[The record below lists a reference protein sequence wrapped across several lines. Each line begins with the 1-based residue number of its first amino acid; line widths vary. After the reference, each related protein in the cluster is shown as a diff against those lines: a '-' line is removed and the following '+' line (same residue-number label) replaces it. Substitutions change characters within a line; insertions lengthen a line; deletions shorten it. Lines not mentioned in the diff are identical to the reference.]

1 VKVWGAQLAGTVA
14 IAFAIY
20 LFFNFNSRGAAAP
33 PDADSAWARYGLYG
47 ILVASAP
54 ALWYL
59 RRFKR
64 TLNAYVAVMRERG
77 GMPDPNLGMELLR
90 RLSIG
95 GALCELPLA
104 LGVVY
109 LLTGGEMRFFI
120 GAAAVSV
127 ALRLSYR
134 PFAR

>member
-14 IAFAIY
+14 IAFAVYI
-20 LFFNFNSRGAAAP
+20 FFKVNAPAA

-47 ILVASAP
+47 ILLASAP

-64 TLNAYVAVMRERG
+64 TLNADVAVTREHG
-77 GMPDPNLGMELLR
+77 GTPDPVLRTELLR

-109 LLTGGEMRFFI
+109 LLTGGEMRYFI
-120 GAAAVSV
+120 GAAVVSV

-134 PFAR
+134 PFTRG

>member
-1 VKVWGAQLAGTVA
+1 
-14 IAFAIY
+14 
-20 LFFNFNSRGAAAP
+20 
-33 PDADSAWARYGLYG
+33 
-47 ILVASAP
+47 
-54 ALWYL
+54 
-59 RRFKR
+59 
-64 TLNAYVAVMRERG
+64 
-77 GMPDPNLGMELLR
+77 MPDPNLGLELLR

-109 LLTGGEMRFFI
+109 LLTGGQMQFFI

-134 PFAR
+134 PFTR